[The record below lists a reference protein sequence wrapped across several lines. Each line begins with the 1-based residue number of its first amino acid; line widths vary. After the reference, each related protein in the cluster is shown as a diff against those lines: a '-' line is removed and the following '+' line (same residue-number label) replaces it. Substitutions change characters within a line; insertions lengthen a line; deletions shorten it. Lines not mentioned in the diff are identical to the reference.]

1 MATAEAY
8 LHAKFHLGPS
18 NRFSTIHQRYRQTDN
33 GRPKNCPTE
42 QNSMKKKYV
51 NDVDSCNVI
60 HARLEAVG
68 IYDRRYEYTRR
79 ITVRTIIVP
88 EISNEY

>member
-1 MATAEAY
+1 
-8 LHAKFHLGPS
+8 
-18 NRFSTIHQRYRQTDN
+18 
-33 GRPKNCPTE
+33 
-42 QNSMKKKYV
+42 MKKKYV